1 MISPEILR
9 RYPFF
14 AHLDEEELAQI
25 AMISE
30 ESSFEKGDTI
40 FKEGQKAD
48 SLYLLEEGS
57 VDLFYHTQEEH
68 DPRSI
73 RKFLVGEINPGE
85 VFAISVFID
94 PFILTATAVAAQ
106 KGDLLKIKGA
116 ELRAMFDK
124 DNRMAYHLMVQLMK
138 VFSDRLYF
146 TRVQLAAERG

>member
-14 AHLDEEELAQI
+14 GYLDDQELAQI
-25 AMISE
+25 AMIADE
-30 ESSFEKGDTI
+30 NTFEKGDTI
-40 FKEGQKAD
+40 FREGQKAD

-68 DPRSI
+68 DPRSV

-106 KGDLLKIKGA
+106 NGQMLKIKGP
-116 ELRAMFDK
+116 ELRDMFDK

-138 VFSDRLYF
+138 VFADRLYF

>member
-14 AHLDEEELAQI
+14 GHLNNEELAQI
-25 AMISE
+25 AMIAE

-68 DPRSI
+68 DPRSV

-85 VFAISVFID
+85 IFAISVFID

-106 KGDLLKIKGA
+106 NGQLLRINGT
-116 ELRAMFDK
+116 ELRRMFENDHQ
-124 DNRMAYHLMVQLMK
+124 MAYHLMVQLMK
-138 VFSDRLYF
+138 VFADRLYF

>member
-1 MISPEILR
+1 MISPEVLR

-30 ESSFEKGDTI
+30 ESAFEKGDTI
-40 FKEGQKAD
+40 FKEGQKA
-48 SLYLLEEGS
+48 SALYLLEEGS
-57 VDLFYHTQEEH
+57 VDLFYHAQEEH

-85 VFAISVFID
+85 VFAISVFIE
-94 PFILTATAVAAQ
+94 PYILTATAVAAQ
-106 KGDLLKIKGA
+106 NGELLKIKGP
-116 ELRAMFDK
+116 ELREMFDK

>member
-14 AHLDEEELAQI
+14 AHLDAEELAQI

-40 FKEGQKAD
+40 FKEGQKAQA
-48 SLYLLEEGS
+48 LYLLEEGS

-68 DPRSI
+68 DPRSV

-94 PFILTATAVAAQ
+94 PYILTATAVAAQ
-106 KGDLLKIKGA
+106 NGQLIKINGP

-124 DNRMAYHLMVQLMK
+124 DKRMAYHLMVQLMK
-138 VFSDRLYF
+138 VFADRLYF

>member
-25 AMISE
+25 AMIAE

-68 DPRSI
+68 DPRTI

-106 KGDLLKIKGA
+106 KGEFLKIKGA

>member
-1 MISPEILR
+1 MISPEILK

-14 AHLDEEELAQI
+14 GHLDEQELAQI
-25 AMISE
+25 AMIADEIKFS
-30 ESSFEKGDTI
+30 KGDII

-48 SLYLLEEGS
+48 SLFLLEEGS
-57 VDLFYHTQEEH
+57 VDLFFHTQEED
-68 DPRSI
+68 DPRSV

-85 VFAISVFID
+85 VFAISVFIE
-94 PFILTATAVAAQ
+94 PYILTATAVAAQ
-106 KGDLLKIKGA
+106 DGQMLKIKGP

-138 VFSDRLYF
+138 VFADRLYF

>member
-14 AHLDEEELAQI
+14 AHLDTEELAQI
-25 AMISE
+25 AMIAE

-48 SLYLLEEGS
+48 SLFLLEEGS

-85 VFAISVFID
+85 VFAISAFSD
-94 PFILTATAVAAQ
+94 PYILTATAVAAQ
-106 KGDLLKIKGA
+106 KGQLLKIKA
-116 ELRAMFDK
+116 PELRAMFDK

-138 VFSDRLYF
+138 VFADRLYF

>member
-14 AHLDEEELAQI
+14 GHLDEQELAQI
-25 AMISE
+25 AMIAD
-30 ESSFEKGDTI
+30 ESTFEKGDTI

-57 VDLFYHTQEEH
+57 VDLFFHTQEEH
-68 DPRSI
+68 DPRSV

-85 VFAISVFID
+85 VFAISAFID
-94 PFILTATAVAAQ
+94 PYILTATAVAAQ
-106 KGDLLKIKGA
+106 NGQLLKIKGS

-124 DNRMAYHLMVQLMK
+124 DNRMAYHLMIHLMK
-138 VFSDRLYF
+138 VFADRLYF

>member
-14 AHLDEEELAQI
+14 GHLDEEQLSQI
-25 AMISE
+25 AMIAD
-30 ESSFEKGDTI
+30 ESTFEKGDTI

-57 VDLFYHTQEEH
+57 VDLFYQSQEEH
-68 DPRSI
+68 DPRSV

-94 PFILTATAVAAQ
+94 PYILTATAVAGQ
-106 KGDLLKIKGA
+106 NGQLLKIKGP

-124 DNRMAYHLMVQLMK
+124 DNHMAYHLMVQLMK
-138 VFSDRLYF
+138 VFADRLYF

>member
-14 AHLDEEELAQI
+14 GHLDEEELSQI
-25 AMISE
+25 AMITE
-30 ESSFEKGDTI
+30 ESCFEKGDTI
-40 FKEGQKAD
+40 FKEGQKAEA
-48 SLYLLEEGS
+48 LYLLEEGS
-57 VDLFYHTQEEH
+57 VDLYYHTQEEH

-85 VFAISVFID
+85 VFAISVFIE
-94 PFILTATAVAAQ
+94 PHILTATAVASQ
-106 KGDLLKIKGA
+106 TGQLLKIKGP
-116 ELRAMFDK
+116 ELRAMFDQ
-124 DNRMAYHLMVQLMK
+124 DNNLAYHLMVQLMK

>member
-14 AHLDEEELAQI
+14 GHLDEEELTQI
-25 AMISE
+25 AMIAE
-30 ESSFEKGDTI
+30 ETDFEKGDTI

-85 VFAISVFID
+85 VFAISVFIE
-94 PFILTATAVAAQ
+94 PYILTATAVAAQ
-106 KGDLLKIKGA
+106 NGRMIKIKGP
-116 ELRAMFDK
+116 ELRFMFEK
-124 DNRMAYHLMVQLMK
+124 DHRMAYHLMVQLMK
-138 VFSDRLYF
+138 VFADRLYF

>member
-14 AHLDEEELAQI
+14 GHLDEQELAQI
-25 AMISE
+25 AMIAY

-68 DPRSI
+68 DPRSV

-94 PFILTATAVAAQ
+94 PYILTATAVAAQ
-106 KGDLLKIKGA
+106 NGQMLKIKGP

-124 DNRMAYHLMVQLMK
+124 DDRMAYQLMVQLMK
-138 VFSDRLYF
+138 VFADRLYF

>member
-14 AHLDEEELAQI
+14 AHLDDAELAQI

-30 ESSFEKGDTI
+30 ESTFEKGDTI

-85 VFAISVFID
+85 VFAISAFID
-94 PFILTATAVAAQ
+94 PYILTATAVAAQ
-106 KGDLLKIKGA
+106 NGRLLKIKGP
-116 ELRAMFDK
+116 ELRALFDENK
-124 DNRMAYHLMVQLMK
+124 RMAYHLMVQLMK
-138 VFSDRLYF
+138 GFSDRLYF